1 MTAPWYQQKRQKK
14 HRTPP
19 EPLDA
24 NSSSDTEL
32 QADDSDEGAA
42 ASLILLLDLPKQE
55 ASGSKG
61 APFNPRVPSRRPAA
75 RKGERWQ
82 VPPSHLAILEAA
94 YLVSAFPSLEDRKRM
109 ASAFSVSPRQ
119 IQVWSRTNAL
129 GTLSSSRSTHV
140 EGLPPPLP
148 PPQPPL
154 PPQPPPPPQWA
165 GRLRRSRH
173 CGSRR
178 QCTRHCT
185 SRNQRA
191 TAGRSRR
198 RGGRPRCRRRR
209 RRRRRLRRQRRRRR
223 RRRRRRKSSPW
234 LQADPHRRWMRRS
247 QSLRGGRR
255 CSRRPLRPLPSTPF
269 GCPAASTPFRVYFL

>member
-1 MTAPWYQQKRQKK
+1 MSTPWYQQKRRRSPST
-14 HRTPP
+14 RTPVATP
-19 EPLDA
+19 SCRLTIATRAPPRPSSCSSTCPNRRRAGAKERRSTHGSHRVGQRHARGSAGRCRPLT
-24 NSSSDTEL
+24 SPS
-32 QADDSDEGAA
+32 
-42 ASLILLLDLPKQE
+42 
-55 ASGSKG
+55 
-61 APFNPRVPSRRPAA
+61 SRRPTSSAPS
-75 RKGERWQ
+75 
-82 VPPSHLAILEAA
+82 PPWRTA
-94 YLVSAFPSLEDRKRM
+94 SAWPALFPSRPAK
-109 ASAFSVSPRQ
+109 SKSG
-119 IQVWSRTNAL
+119 SRTNAL

-185 SRNQRA
+185 SRKQRA

-223 RRRRRRKSSPW
+223 RRRRRKSSPW
-234 LQADPHRRWMRRS
+234 LLAYPHRRWMRRS

-255 CSRRPLRPLPSTPF
+255 CSRRPLRPLPSAPF